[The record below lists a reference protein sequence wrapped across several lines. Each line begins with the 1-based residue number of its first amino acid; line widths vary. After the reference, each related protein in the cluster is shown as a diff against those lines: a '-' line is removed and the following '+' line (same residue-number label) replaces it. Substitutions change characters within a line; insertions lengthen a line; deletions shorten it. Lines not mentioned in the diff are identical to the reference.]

1 MLTRSE
7 RKIHG
12 LGSPL
17 SPESPDPRWT
27 RLDPPTLHAAEGVVR
42 FAHATFGLKR
52 DSMGRMRLCH
62 SLKQMP
68 LAPR

>member
-17 SPESPDPRWT
+17 SPESPDSRWT
-27 RLDPPTLHAAEGVVR
+27 RPDLPTLHSAGGVVR

-52 DSMGRMRLCH
+52 DSTGPQRLRH
-62 SLKQMP
+62 PPKRMP